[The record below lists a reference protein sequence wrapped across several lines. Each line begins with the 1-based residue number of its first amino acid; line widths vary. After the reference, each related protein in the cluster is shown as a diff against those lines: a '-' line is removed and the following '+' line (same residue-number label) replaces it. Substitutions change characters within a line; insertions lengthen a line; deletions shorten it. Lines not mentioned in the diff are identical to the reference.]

1 MTRDLIGSG
10 IDRIM
15 EYQARALVEG
25 GNKVTILT
33 VTGDQTQSGD
43 VTFRSLQRSL
53 GFVGNR
59 VFYFTLPANILWTS
73 RHIREL
79 AKFDALIAHLYPM
92 TWLADFLRRT
102 SHTKYVLYNHGILD
116 TTAMDER
123 PLEKMYVR
131 TLTLLSTA
139 TIGKPDLAVSIS
151 DYTRRQLKR
160 YAGVDSMIVNNPVDN
175 KFLQLDS
182 DSSKAKETLNLG
194 SSPVLLF
201 VGLVEPRKGIHL
213 LLKTH
218 EIVKR
223 KFPDTKLVIVGRI
236 RYPRYFSSIATGI
249 DSSVKLVGWVSSQD
263 LATYYAACD
272 VYVTA
277 SSWEG
282 FDMPVAE
289 AQASGK
295 PVVAFDIG
303 AHREIVDDGRT
314 GFLAG
319 FGDVNAFSEMVLA
332 LLSNAA
338 QRKEMGAR
346 ARLNVQQKFSSK
358 RFSLETQNLIR
369 SLF

>member
-10 IDRIM
+10 IDRII
-15 EYQARALVEG
+15 EYQAQALVEG

-33 VTGDQTQSGD
+33 VTGGQTPHGD
-43 VTFRSLQRSL
+43 IAFRGFQRSL
-53 GFVGNR
+53 GFLGNR
-59 VFYFTLPANILWTS
+59 ILYFTLPANILWTS

-79 AKFDALIAHLYPM
+79 AKFDVLIAHLYPM

-116 TTAMDER
+116 TTAMEER
-123 PLEKMYVR
+123 LLEKMYVK

-151 DYTRRQLKR
+151 DYTRRQLKK
-160 YAGVDSMIVNNPVDN
+160 YAGVDSKIVNNPVDD
-175 KFLQLDS
+175 KFLKLNS
-182 DSSKAKETLNLG
+182 DSSKAREKLNLG
-194 SSPVLLF
+194 SSPILLF

-213 LLKTH
+213 LLKIH
-218 EIVKR
+218 EIVKK
-223 KFPDTKLVIVGRI
+223 KFPETKLLMVGRI
-236 RYPRYFSSIATGI
+236 RHPRYFSSIASGV
-249 DSSVKLVGWVSSQD
+249 DSSVKLIGWVSSED
-263 LATYYAACD
+263 LAAYYGACD

-282 FDMPVAE
+282 FDMPLAE

-303 AHREIVDDGRT
+303 AHPEIVEDGQT
-314 GFLAG
+314 GFLIRPG
-319 FGDVNAFSEMVLA
+319 YVDAFASAVIS
-332 LLSNAA
+332 LLSNEDK
-338 QRKEMGAR
+338 RHEMGAKGQFI
-346 ARLNVQQKFSSK
+346 AKKKFNLQ
-358 RFSLETQNLIR
+358 RFSLETRSLVR